1 MTGRFLGGPCYEPWK
16 QKGQV
21 NKHMMFMSLHGFLEP
36 KIAHHRFTRTRIYN
50 SSTVSSS
57 SVAWDMLTH
66 CDLTYINQ
74 DDFVSMVQGFGRG
87 PGKCL
92 YTMRHT
98 QGLNPQ
104 DDCITSPV
112 FALFTIGSEI
122 HPLLTT
128 GLWFFKQVRV
138 LLRSAF
144 DVLRSATI
152 SFIKKTLILGLSW
165 TSLQR
170 HVPHWQHVSII

>member
-1 MTGRFLGGPCYEPWK
+1 MEATKGTSKHSQTYDVYE
-16 QKGQV
+16 
-21 NKHMMFMSLHGFLEP
+21 SLRLP
-36 KIAHHRFTRTRIYN
+36 RAKN
-50 SSTVSSS
+50 STSQIHKASTVSSS

-66 CDLTYINQ
+66 CHLTYINH

-144 DVLRSATI
+144 DVLRSAII

>member
-1 MTGRFLGGPCYEPWK
+1 MEATKGTSKHSQTYDVYE
-16 QKGQV
+16 
-21 NKHMMFMSLHGFLEP
+21 SLRLP
-36 KIAHHRFTRTRIYN
+36 RAKN
-50 SSTVSSS
+50 STSQIHKASTVSSS

-66 CDLTYINQ
+66 CHLTYINQ

-104 DDCITSPV
+104 
-112 FALFTIGSEI
+112 ALFTIGSEI

-128 GLWFFKQVRV
+128 GLWLFKQVRV

-170 HVPHWQHVSII
+170 HAPHWQRSII

>member
-1 MTGRFLGGPCYEPWK
+1 MEATKGTSKHSQTYDVYE
-16 QKGQV
+16 
-21 NKHMMFMSLHGFLEP
+21 SLRLP
-36 KIAHHRFTRTRIYN
+36 RAKN
-50 SSTVSSS
+50 STSQIHKASTVSSS

-66 CDLTYINQ
+66 CHLTYINH

-144 DVLRSATI
+144 DVLRSAII
-152 SFIKKTLILGLSW
+152 SFIKKRSYLDYLGLAYKDMCHTGSMFQSFDLLLSS
-165 TSLQR
+165 SLDAF
-170 HVPHWQHVSII
+170 S